1 MSAIIIFEHPLSE
14 RVRNFLRIEHL
25 FARFYATRDSE
36 EPWAHHA
43 ALTALFEIMDCAARA
58 ELKLDILQELER
70 QRQRLCAADR
80 EQYTPSDELEALQ
93 QAAQNL
99 QEVQQK
105 FGQHLRENE
114 WLMSIKQRIPVAG
127 GTTPFDLPSY
137 HYWQQQPYEKRLADL
152 NCWIRSLTPTG
163 EAIRLLLAL
172 LRRNCQHTECEAVM
186 GSFQSKRLPP
196 NIQMLSIELKSEY
209 GALPEVSANKY
220 FTHIRFITASQQ
232 SPRGKQL
239 ENNIAFVLKNCSF
252 DPLPEQFL

>member
-1 MSAIIIFEHPLSE
+1 MSVVITFEHPLSE

-25 FARFYATRDSE
+25 FLRFYASLDNR

-70 QRQRLCAADR
+70 QRQHLAEE
-80 EQYTPSDELEALQ
+80 EQGGEPAHEQAVLL

-99 QEVQQK
+99 QEVHQK

-114 WLMSIKQRIPVAG
+114 WLMSIKQRIPVSG

-137 HYWQQQPYEKRLADL
+137 HYWLQQPYEKRLADL
-152 NCWIRSLTPTG
+152 NGWIRSLTPTG
-163 EAIRLLLAL
+163 EAIQLLLGI
-172 LRRNCQHTECEAVM
+172 LRHNSHNSDCDAVS

-196 NIQMLSIELKSEY
+196 NIQMLSIEVGQDY
-209 GALPEVSANKY
+209 RALPEVSANKY
-220 FTHIRFITASQQ
+220 FTHIRFIQASQH
-232 SPRGKQL
+232 SPRGEQL
-239 ENNIAFVLKNCSF
+239 AGNVAFRLKMCSF
-252 DPLPEQFL
+252 DPLPDALP